1 MATTTGSTKNYMP
14 KVNEL
19 MYLVHGLDYILG
31 IVFFI
36 SGLYSMFISRG
47 SFNGVILVLVGL
59 ICLWAGTSS
68 KSRVTFLINLVLG
81 VMCLI
86 GFTSRVLSYDGIGP
100 ELNLPLTLS
109 NYALYG
115 GVCFLFLLNAFVW
128 ILASRKNQHPEK

>member
-1 MATTTGSTKNYMP
+1 MATTTEPTKNYMP

-19 MYLVHGLDYILG
+19 MYLVHGLDYVLG

-36 SGLYSMFISRG
+36 SGLYTMFISRG
-47 SFNGVILVLVGL
+47 TFNGVILALVGL
-59 ICLWAGTSS
+59 ICLWAGTTS

-81 VMCLI
+81 ILCLI
-86 GFTSRVLSYDGIGP
+86 GLTSRVLSYDGIGP
-100 ELNLPLTLS
+100 ELNLPLNFS

-128 ILASRKNQHPEK
+128 ILAYRKNQHPKK